1 MNPTWVMSQPTGYE
15 TGSYLALDM
24 GGTNLRVCQVTLTEQ
39 KSEFDIIQSKYR
51 MPDELKTGEAEELW
65 EYIADCLQQFIETH
79 HGDVTKMDKIPLGF
93 TFSYP
98 ATQNYI
104 DAGIL
109 QRWTKGFDIAGVEG
123 HNVVPMFEAALAQR
137 VSGCTSTIWRHML
150 TSSGSPHQT
159 DGPDQRHDGHAH
171 CLGVHRP

>member
-1 MNPTWVMSQPTGYE
+1 MNPTWVMSQPTGHE

-51 MPDELKTGEAEELW
+51 MPDELKTGDAEELW

-79 HGDVTKMDKIPLGF
+79 HGDASKMDKIPLGF

-123 HNVVPMFEAALAQR
+123 QNVVPMFEAALARR
-137 VSGCTSTIWRHML
+137 VSEWALLITRAYADQSRA
-150 TSSGSPHQT
+150 SPSNS
-159 DGPDQRHDGHAH
+159 P
-171 CLGVHRP
+171 P